1 MADQNSPAT
10 CLSVELHDDNVK
22 DHVLHFLGCIPIR
35 ERDSFLND
43 DSHPFFDSEVKHN
56 IGSGRSP
63 QEALELARS
72 RRSEWSAACR
82 KQLRRIEVL
91 WEAMA
96 QDEGK
101 EHFIECI
108 LKSGRKWRE
117 SRNIASHV
125 GSVTEHTA
133 RQQLFD
139 RLARGQTTTDFEL
152 EKDVKA
158 SVMQFENAAPSN
170 NDSYG
175 AMGSFS
181 KQEIAL
187 ADLFDEKLGVNNP
200 LYKEMFPNRIKYFHI
215 PHNNM
220 VWAEESLARYY
231 NKPKLDPYASKR
243 MKEKWRK
250 SELDTILDPEYWT
263 GQQQE
268 GRELNSRFIRPMCKM
283 VHPNRSLKEH
293 GGENIVLFMPYLHW
307 ETSRNQKHIS
317 EVNEDIYYDKIRLQ
331 KEQEKQALDKRRRER
346 ARATDTS
353 ASSNGPEQIAM
364 NIQPPR
370 TRRDTYL
377 WRDIGDIV
385 PFLLPTAPS
394 SRLRRGAHGRLR
406 LNNNLA
412 QYLLD
417 AARLYKAMSLYTD
430 TEVHRK
436 YLTAHPPL
444 HPRRTL
450 DRAYHWS
457 STKITGRDRDQVVFR
472 ATAAR
477 PGEWHRFDPYYL
489 QWEGHEHHA
498 WKDICDL
505 CASNIRKVPRLLMV
519 DQLWM
524 WILDANTVVTCFPAR
539 YGSNLSDC
547 SDVYKSVEAR
557 CSEEKSVTS
566 VFDLALII
574 IEECSNA
581 MLSFRPI
588 SNERPDV
595 VKAFSE
601 AISDINLNL
610 EQTSRRVWQWMDF
623 AQRKNAYS
631 LTASTFQLLSV
642 QREFEIEV
650 EIKDIR
656 EELKMLQKIMENQ
669 IMVLQQLIDVSE
681 RILISPRA
689 TEVDHS
695 QGASHTST
703 RASEGG
709 TLSKDVAPQASSR
722 RGVLSVASMEA
733 EKVETYYRFRTRADE
748 ILASLRGHA
757 EQLQELDKNA
767 EEAETKLKDLSE
779 LKQNHL
785 NTVQAWQSAMM
796 NDYGLRQGRSV
807 FAFTIVTIIFL
818 PLSFLSSVFGM
829 NSAEFSEGNT
839 MTLREQFTY
848 IFTISAGVVVLAV
861 FCSLSETVQSAAL
874 WIYSIWMYIYN
885 IMITTFLV
893 RTGLYALYSFHLN
906 LPSSQRM
913 YESSAM
919 YTQKMKFEA
928 RATEQRKLTKIIL
941 TKA

>member
-1 MADQNSPAT
+1 MAGQNAPAT

-22 DHVLHFLGCIPIR
+22 DHVLHFLGCIPVR

-56 IGSGRSP
+56 ISSGRSP

-82 KQLRRIEVL
+82 KQLRRIEVM
-91 WEAMA
+91 WEVIA
-96 QDEGK
+96 QDKEK

-108 LKSGRKWRE
+108 LKK
-117 SRNIASHV
+117 
-125 GSVTEHTA
+125 HTA

-139 RLARGQTTTDFEL
+139 RLSRGQTTTNFEL

-158 SVMQFENAAPSN
+158 SVMQFENAEPSN
-170 NDSYG
+170 NDGNG
-175 AMGSFS
+175 AIGNFS
-181 KQEIAL
+181 KREIAL
-187 ADLFDEKLGVNNP
+187 ADLFDEKLGVKNP

-220 VWAEESLARYY
+220 VEALARYF
-231 NKPKLDPYASKR
+231 NKPKLNPYASKR

-250 SELDTILDPEYWT
+250 SELDTILDPKYWI

-268 GRELNSRFIRPMCKM
+268 GRELNSRFMHPMCKM
-283 VHPNRSLKEH
+283 VHPDRTLKEY
-293 GGENIVLFMPYLHW
+293 GGENVVLFMPYLHW

-317 EVNEDIYYDKIRLQ
+317 EVYEDIYYDIIHLQ
-331 KEQEKQALDKRRRER
+331 REQEKQALDKRRRER
-346 ARATDTS
+346 SRATNTL
-353 ASSNGPEQIAM
+353 ASSNGQEQIVM
-364 NIQPPR
+364 NIQPVR
-370 TRRDTYL
+370 TRRETFL

-385 PFLLPTAPS
+385 PYLLPSMPS
-394 SRLRRGAHGRLR
+394 SRLRRDAHSRLR

-436 YLTAHPPL
+436 YLTTHPPL

-457 STKITGRDRDQVVFR
+457 STKITGRDQDQVIFR
-472 ATAAR
+472 ATTAR
-477 PGEWHRFDPYYL
+477 PSEWHNFDPYSL
-489 QWEGHEHHA
+489 QWKGHEHLA
-498 WKDICDL
+498 QNDNCDL

-524 WILDANTVVTCFPAR
+524 WILDAKTVVTCFPAR
-539 YGSNLSDC
+539 YGSTLSDC
-547 SDVYKSVEAR
+547 SDVYKLVEAR
-557 CSEEKSVTS
+557 CSEENSVTS

-581 MLSFRPI
+581 MLSFRPS

-601 AISDINLNL
+601 AISDVNLNL

-623 AQRKNAYS
+623 AQPINAYS

-656 EELKMLQKIMENQ
+656 EELKMLHKITDNQ

-681 RILISPRA
+681 RILVSPRA
-689 TEVDHS
+689 TKAGPS
-695 QGASHTST
+695 QGASHTPTQESRT
-703 RASEGG
+703 G
-709 TLSKDVAPQASSR
+709 TLSEDAASQASSQ
-722 RGVLSVASMEA
+722 RGVLSAASKEA
-733 EKVETYYRFRTRADE
+733 ENFETYHRFRTRADE
-748 ILASLRGHA
+748 ILASLRDHV

-767 EEAETKLKDLSE
+767 EEAEIKLKDLSE

-785 NTVQAWQSAMM
+785 NTVQAWQSAMI
-796 NDYGLRQGRSV
+796 NEHGLRQGRSV

-848 IFTISAGVVVLAV
+848 IFSISAGVVVLAV
-861 FCSLSETVQSAAL
+861 VCSLSETVQSAAL
-874 WIYSIWMYIYN
+874 WIHAVWMYIYN
-885 IMITTFLV
+885 IMVTTFLV
-893 RTGLYALYSFHLN
+893 RTGLYTLYSFHFN
-906 LPSSQRM
+906 LPSSQRV
-913 YESSAM
+913 YESSTM

-928 RATEQRKLTKIIL
+928 RATEHQKQRQRLE
-941 TKA
+941 KAALRTDEIPRYYFN